1 MGKLRLFY
9 ILFKYV
15 CFLVGFSGV
24 GLGVFIEVGF
34 GIEVGDWIFMVLG
47 VGIDVE
53 GVGDVVM

>member
-1 MGKLRLFY
+1 MGKLSLFY